1 MEIDKNLLKILS
13 KDKSIMENFE
23 ECRKQSSIVEDSV
36 DSHQSNVEMMI
47 PIRNAMKLKKK

>member
-1 MEIDKNLLKILS
+1 
-13 KDKSIMENFE
+13 MENFE